1 MTKHFYLATAGT
13 MGSGKTTVAHL
24 IARHLGFHL
33 LLENFGDNQFLP
45 RFYQDMKRWAFHS
58 QTFYLMEKITQML
71 ETKQLL
77 KMHHVVQDT
86 AIYQDVFSYAK
97 AQFVLG
103 NMDDVE
109 FALYSKIYAS
119 FVNRLPVP
127 DLIIYLKVPIRVLLT
142 RVANRKQS
150 VEKRQKYE
158 YVKILDDY
166 NWNWVKKQPKEK
178 VIVVDAHKYNFVENQ
193 DNINKLIANIKSKL
207 KYHYENT

>member
-1 MTKHFYLATAGT
+1 MAKHFYLATAGT

-24 IARHLGFHL
+24 IAKCMGFHL
-33 LLENFGDNQFLP
+33 LLENFGANQFLP

-77 KMHHVVQDT
+77 KARHVVQDT

-103 NMDDVE
+103 NMDQVE
-109 FALYSKIYAS
+109 FALYAKIYAS
-119 FVNRLPVP
+119 FVNRLPIP
-127 DLIIYLKVPIRVLLT
+127 DLIIYLKVPVRVLLT

-150 VEKRQKYE
+150 VEKEQKLE
-158 YVKILDDY
+158 YIKILDNY
-166 NWNWVKKQPKEK
+166 NWNWIKKQPKER
-178 VIVVDAHKYNFVENQ
+178 VIYINADKKNFVDCQQ
-193 DNINKLIANIKSKL
+193 DIDELILNIKEKL
-207 KYHYENT
+207 CLVTKT